1 MFLEMC
7 NVPFI
12 LLKGPAATQILH
24 IFRQLTVSILKLTAV
39 PSLSGEI
46 FNGNDKVM

>member
-1 MFLEMC
+1 MC

-12 LLKGPAATQILH
+12 LLKGPAATQTLH
-24 IFRQLTVSILKLTAV
+24 IFRQLTVSILKLNTV
-39 PSLSGEI
+39 QSLCGEI